1 MALVTRWC
9 AFRPRRLAQSVGRG
23 SGPRNLSWKFQNKM
37 ALVTCP
43 NAFWLRRLAQKY
55 GSRLGPQHDHPG
67 SSSTSSSS
75 PFLLGLMIHDIIN
88 LHLIFRN
95 INIHYLHFYHVSPH
109 YPPQH
114 HRFPPPHHH
123 HPPYH
128 PPLHLPHYHP
138 RPHPPQHH
146 HPQHHRLNIII
157 LNIILLHLIIIII
170 VIIIIIIVIIIV
182 IITIIIIIN
191 IVIHYPPTPP
201 HCLGSLA
208 GICFLCPIASWALDT
223 TPMSPLDRGAFDS
236 LPSAQYVAHYTY
248 YTPPVSTRLLLTSPG
263 PRFAEGACNHL
274 QTFFLLA
281 KQLLCDLKQSRF
293 LENHVRFQ
301 GIYVCFGWPID
312 ILHNITHM
320 YLHTFVLTYMPYFRS
335 HHITLHCITLHY
347 IAITLHY
354 FTLHHYIT

>member
-1 MALVTRWC
+1 MSKCILTAQARTKVWVPSWASTWSSRIILNVVIFPLPPWPHD
-9 AFRPRRLAQSVGRG
+9 PRHHQPPPHL
-23 SGPRNLSWKFQNKM
+23 
-37 ALVTCP
+37 
-43 NAFWLRRLAQKY
+43 
-55 GSRLGPQHDHPG
+55 PQHQHSLPSFLSCFSTLSSSTSSF

-75 PFLLGLMIHDIIN
+75 TL
-88 LHLIFRN
+88 
-95 INIHYLHFYHVSPH
+95 SSSTSSSS
-109 YPPQH
+109 
-114 HRFPPPHHH
+114 
-123 HPPYH
+123 
-128 PPLHLPHYHP
+128 LPSSSSSSSTSSSATSST
-138 RPHPPQHH
+138 QHH
-146 HPQHHRLNIII
+146 HPQHH
-157 LNIILLHLIIIII
+157 
-170 VIIIIIIVIIIV
+170 
-182 IITIIIIIN
+182 
-191 IVIHYPPTPP
+191 PPAHHHHHRHHHHHH
-201 HCLGSLA
+201 HCHHHRHHHHHHHHQHCHTLSSHSSTLFGLSCRDMFSMSHSKLG
-208 GICFLCPIASWALDT
+208 PWHHT
-223 TPMSPLDRGAFDS
+223 
-236 LPSAQYVAHYTY
+236 YVAIGSGCLWFFAISSICSSLYILY
-248 YTPPVSTRLLLTSPG
+248 PPVSTRLLLTSPG